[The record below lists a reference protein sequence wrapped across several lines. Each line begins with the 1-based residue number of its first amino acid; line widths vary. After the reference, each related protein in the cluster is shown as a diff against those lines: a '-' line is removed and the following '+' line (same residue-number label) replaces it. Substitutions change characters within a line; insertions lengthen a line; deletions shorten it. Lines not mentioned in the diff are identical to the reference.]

1 MPIFAWN
8 VSLVSLIFLKRSLLF
23 PILLF
28 PSVSLHC
35 SLRKAFIHL
44 LAILW
49 NSGTLE
55 LKQIDCVLSSLRWGT
70 SIQSANKVLGADCGS
85 GHQFLIAKLS
95 PKLKKV
101 GITTRPFW
109 YDLNQI
115 LCDYT
120 VEVMNR
126 FKGLDLVDRVSEQK
140 FLDRSL

>member
-1 MPIFAWN
+1 MKY
-8 VSLVSLIFLKRSLLF
+8 SLDNSNFPEEISSYFHFREITSCSLFLCIVHLIKPSYHSLLF
-23 PILLF
+23 
-28 PSVSLHC
+28 
-35 SLRKAFIHL
+35 
-44 LAILW
+44 
-49 NSGTLE
+49 SGTLE

-115 LCDYT
+115 LYDYT